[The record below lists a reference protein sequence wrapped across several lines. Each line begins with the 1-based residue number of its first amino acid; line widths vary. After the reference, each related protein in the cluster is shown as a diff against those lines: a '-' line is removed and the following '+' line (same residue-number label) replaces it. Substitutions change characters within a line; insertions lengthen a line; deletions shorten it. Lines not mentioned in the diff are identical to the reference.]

1 MEPGQGKE
9 SKGIFIT
16 NSFINLPEVYDFDDP
31 LPMQVSVGVARFF
44 VVVEFQMAQPSPRSY
59 HFSAAVVDKLY
70 VWGGDGGLRKSVVTS
85 IVHHYDPDSET
96 WNTNTCEG
104 PHPPGISG
112 GACASAGHHLYTY
125 GGWDEGMNGMNEQG
139 TLHLLDTRSRRWKL
153 ISSEGGP
160 MKKSGCGMIIY
171 DSKIV
176 LFGGRDESGMGTNEL
191 HTFNLKEGER
201 LHFAMYPLMQF
212 SCVAGVVVSNS
223 DLDIEMGIVC
233 YTLAL
238 LIFGSN
244 VSHSQ
249 VPIQTLFDTAVD
261 VLACSLIFMCFL
273 PSPSQVHGPPPL

>member
-1 MEPGQGKE
+1 
-9 SKGIFIT
+9 
-16 NSFINLPEVYDFDDP
+16 
-31 LPMQVSVGVARFF
+31 
-44 VVVEFQMAQPSPRSY
+44 
-59 HFSAAVVDKLY
+59 
-70 VWGGDGGLRKSVVTS
+70 
-85 IVHHYDPDSET
+85 
-96 WNTNTCEG
+96 
-104 PHPPGISG
+104 
-112 GACASAGHHLYTY
+112 
-125 GGWDEGMNGMNEQG
+125 
-139 TLHLLDTRSRRWKL
+139 
-153 ISSEGGP
+153 
-160 MKKSGCGMIIY
+160 MKKTGCGMIIY

-176 LFGGRDESGMGTNEL
+176 VFGGSGKSGRTNEL

-201 LHFAMYPLMQF
+201 LHIAMYPLMQF

-223 DLDIEMGIVC
+223 DLDIERGIVC

>member
-1 MEPGQGKE
+1 
-9 SKGIFIT
+9 
-16 NSFINLPEVYDFDDP
+16 
-31 LPMQVSVGVARFF
+31 
-44 VVVEFQMAQPSPRSY
+44 MAEPSPRY
-59 HFSAAVVDKLY
+59 HHFSGPVEGKLY
-70 VWGGDGGLRKSVVTS
+70 VWGGDGYGKSVVMS

-104 PHPPGISG
+104 PHPPGTSWG
-112 GACASAGHHLYTY
+112 TSASAGHHLYTY
-125 GGWDEGMNGMNEQG
+125 GGQKEGENKQG
-139 TLHLLDTRSRRWKL
+139 TLHLLDTTSRRWKL

-160 MKKSGCGMIIY
+160 MRKTGSRMIIY
-171 DSKIV
+171 DSNIV
-176 LFGGRDESGMGTNEL
+176 LFGGFGELLDSIGSSGRTDEL

-201 LHFAMYPLMQF
+201 LHIAMYPLMQF

-223 DLDIEMGIVC
+223 DLDIERGIVC

-261 VLACSLIFMCFL
+261 VWACSLIFMCFL

>member
-1 MEPGQGKE
+1 M
-9 SKGIFIT
+9 
-16 NSFINLPEVYDFDDP
+16 
-31 LPMQVSVGVARFF
+31 SVGVARLR
-44 VVVEFQMAQPSPRSY
+44 ELDMAEPSPRWR
-59 HFSAAVVDKLY
+59 HFSSPVDYKLY
-70 VWGGDGGLRKSVVTS
+70 VWGGDGGRGKSVVTS

-96 WNTNTCEG
+96 WNTNTCGG
-104 PHPPGISG
+104 PHPPGIRH

-125 GGWDEGMNGMNEQG
+125 GGCDEGGNVQD

-153 ISSEGGP
+153 ISSGGP
-160 MKKSGCGMIIY
+160 MKKEGCGMIIY

-176 LFGGRDESGMGTNEL
+176 LFGGYGEPSGHIQPGEKFEKPNISDYGWTNEL

-201 LHFAMYPLMQF
+201 LHIAMYPLMQF

-223 DLDIEMGIVC
+223 DLDIERGIVC

>member
-1 MEPGQGKE
+1 MDE
-9 SKGIFIT
+9 
-16 NSFINLPEVYDFDDP
+16 
-31 LPMQVSVGVARFF
+31 
-44 VVVEFQMAQPSPRSY
+44 PSPRRN

-70 VWGGDGGLRKSVVTS
+70 VWGGRGGPGKSVVLVTS

-104 PHPPGISG
+104 PHPPGIRQ
-112 GACASAGHHLYTY
+112 GACASDGHHLYTY
-125 GGWDEGMNGMNEQG
+125 GGWDEGGNLQG

-160 MKKSGCGMIIY
+160 IRKRGSRMIVY

-176 LFGGRDESGMGTNEL
+176 LFGGFGKSGWTNEL

-201 LHFAMYPLMQF
+201 LHIAMYPLMQF

-223 DLDIEMGIVC
+223 DLDIERGIVC

-261 VLACSLIFMCFL
+261 VWACSLIFMCFL
-273 PSPSQVHGPPPL
+273 PSPSQVHGPPPLLKGQGPLPVVISHLPWWMSLMLYCLGGLTLSIEVPMMFTCWICQEW

>member
-1 MEPGQGKE
+1 
-9 SKGIFIT
+9 
-16 NSFINLPEVYDFDDP
+16 
-31 LPMQVSVGVARFF
+31 
-44 VVVEFQMAQPSPRSY
+44 MAQPSPRSR

-70 VWGGDGGLRKSVVTS
+70 VWGGDGGYGKSVVTS

-104 PHPPGISG
+104 PHPPGIRD

-125 GGWDEGMNGMNEQG
+125 GGLDKRGNRQG

-176 LFGGRDESGMGTNEL
+176 LFGGIGKSGRTNEL

-201 LHFAMYPLMQF
+201 LHIAMYPLMQF
-212 SCVAGVVVSNS
+212 
-223 DLDIEMGIVC
+223 
-233 YTLAL
+233 
-238 LIFGSN
+238 
-244 VSHSQ
+244 
-249 VPIQTLFDTAVD
+249 
-261 VLACSLIFMCFL
+261 
-273 PSPSQVHGPPPL
+273 

>member
-1 MEPGQGKE
+1 M
-9 SKGIFIT
+9 
-16 NSFINLPEVYDFDDP
+16 
-31 LPMQVSVGVARFF
+31 
-44 VVVEFQMAQPSPRSY
+44 
-59 HFSAAVVDKLY
+59 
-70 VWGGDGGLRKSVVTS
+70 
-85 IVHHYDPDSET
+85 IV
-96 WNTNTCEG
+96 
-104 PHPPGISG
+104 
-112 GACASAGHHLYTY
+112 
-125 GGWDEGMNGMNEQG
+125 
-139 TLHLLDTRSRRWKL
+139 
-153 ISSEGGP
+153 
-160 MKKSGCGMIIY
+160 Y

-176 LFGGRDESGMGTNEL
+176 LFGGLGKSGVTNEL

-201 LHFAMYPLMQF
+201 LHIAMYPLMQF

-223 DLDIEMGIVC
+223 DLDIERGIVC

>member
-1 MEPGQGKE
+1 MTLTILFPIK
-9 SKGIFIT
+9 
-16 NSFINLPEVYDFDDP
+16 
-31 LPMQVSVGVARFF
+31 VSLGVARFF
-44 VVVEFQMAQPSPRSY
+44 VVVEFQMAQPSTRTE

-70 VWGGDGGLRKSVVTS
+70 VWGGVGGFEGSKVTS

-104 PHPPGISG
+104 PHPPGISY

-125 GGWDEGMNGMNEQG
+125 GGWDEGGNLQG

-160 MKKSGCGMIIY
+160 MRKRGSRMVVY

-176 LFGGRDESGMGTNEL
+176 LFGGRGNSGDTNEL

-201 LHFAMYPLMQF
+201 LHIAMYPLMQF

-223 DLDIEMGIVC
+223 DLDIERGIVC

>member
-1 MEPGQGKE
+1 MTLTTLCP
-9 SKGIFIT
+9 
-16 NSFINLPEVYDFDDP
+16 IN
-31 LPMQVSVGVARFF
+31 VSLGVARFF
-44 VVVEFQMAQPSPRSY
+44 VVVQFEMGEFEPSPRSY
-59 HFSAAVVDKLY
+59 HFSAAAVDKLY
-70 VWGGDGGLRKSVVTS
+70 VWGGNEGLRKSVDTS

-104 PHPPGISG
+104 PHPPGIQY

-125 GGWDEGMNGMNEQG
+125 GGWDEGGNLQG

-160 MKKSGCGMIIY
+160 MRKRGSRMIVY

-176 LFGGRDESGMGTNEL
+176 LFGGIGESGSTNEL

-201 LHFAMYPLMQF
+201 LHIAMYPLMQF

-223 DLDIEMGIVC
+223 DLDIERGIVC

>member
-1 MEPGQGKE
+1 
-9 SKGIFIT
+9 
-16 NSFINLPEVYDFDDP
+16 
-31 LPMQVSVGVARFF
+31 
-44 VVVEFQMAQPSPRSY
+44 MAEPSPRTQ

-70 VWGGDGGLRKSVVTS
+70 VWGGDGGRGKSVVTS

-104 PHPPGISG
+104 PHPPGIHS

-125 GGWDEGMNGMNEQG
+125 GGYNGGGNKQG

-153 ISSEGGP
+153 ISSESGP
-160 MKKSGCGMIIY
+160 MRKTGSRMIIY

-176 LFGGRDESGMGTNEL
+176 VFGGSGETGMNSNEL

-201 LHFAMYPLMQF
+201 LHIAMYPLMQF

-223 DLDIEMGIVC
+223 DLDIVC

-273 PSPSQVHGPPPL
+273 PSPSQVHGPPPLSQGQGPLPVMISHLPWWMSLMLYCLGGTLTLEGPMMFTC

>member
-1 MEPGQGKE
+1 
-9 SKGIFIT
+9 
-16 NSFINLPEVYDFDDP
+16 
-31 LPMQVSVGVARFF
+31 
-44 VVVEFQMAQPSPRSY
+44 MAEPSPRSR
-59 HFSAAVVDKLY
+59 HFSAPIEGKLY
-70 VWGGDGGLRKSVVTS
+70 VWGGNGELGGSVVTS

-104 PHPPGISG
+104 PHPPGIRS
-112 GACASAGHHLYTY
+112 GACASAGHHLHTY
-125 GGWDEGMNGMNEQG
+125 GGLDERGENQG
-139 TLHLLDTRSRRWKL
+139 TLHLLDIRSRRWKL

-160 MKKSGCGMIIY
+160 MNKRGSKMIAY

-176 LFGGRDESGMGTNEL
+176 IFGGYGEQSGHIQPGAKFEKDSGSRSSNGWTNEL

-201 LHFAMYPLMQF
+201 LHIAMYPLMQF

-223 DLDIEMGIVC
+223 DLDIERGIVF

-261 VLACSLIFMCFL
+261 VLACCVIFMCFL

>member
-1 MEPGQGKE
+1 MDE
-9 SKGIFIT
+9 
-16 NSFINLPEVYDFDDP
+16 
-31 LPMQVSVGVARFF
+31 
-44 VVVEFQMAQPSPRSY
+44 PSPRSR

-70 VWGGDGGLRKSVVTS
+70 VWGGYGGRGESVVTS

-104 PHPPGISG
+104 PHPPGIRR

-125 GGWDEGMNGMNEQG
+125 GGLDEGGKFQG

-160 MKKSGCGMIIY
+160 MRKRGSRMVVY

-176 LFGGRDESGMGTNEL
+176 LFGGSGKSGWTNEL

-201 LHFAMYPLMQF
+201 LHIAMYPLMQF
-212 SCVAGVVVSNS
+212 SCVASVVVSNS
-223 DLDIEMGIVC
+223 DLDIERGIVC

-238 LIFGSN
+238 LIFVSN

-273 PSPSQVHGPPPL
+273 PSSSQVHGPPPLSQGQGPLPVVISHLPWWMSLMLYCLGGFTLALDGPMMFTCWICQEW

>member
-1 MEPGQGKE
+1 MQHHLK
-9 SKGIFIT
+9 SAM
-16 NSFINLPEVYDFDDP
+16 PEIYDFDDP
-31 LPMQVSVGVARFF
+31 LPNRFF
-44 VVVEFQMAQPSPRSY
+44 VVVEFQMAEPSPRY
-59 HFSAAVVDKLY
+59 NHFSSTVVDKLY
-70 VWGGDGGLRKSVVTS
+70 IWGGGGGYGKSEVTT

-96 WNTNTCEG
+96 WNPNTCEG
-104 PHPPGISG
+104 PHPPSIRD

-125 GGWDEGMNGMNEQG
+125 GGYDEGVNVQG

-160 MKKSGCGMIIY
+160 IKKAGSRMIIY

-176 LFGGRDESGMGTNEL
+176 LFGGRSKSGRTNEL

-201 LHFAMYPLMQF
+201 LHIAMYPLMQF

-223 DLDIEMGIVC
+223 DLDIERGIVC

-249 VPIQTLFDTAVD
+249 VPIYTNLV
-261 VLACSLIFMCFL
+261 
-273 PSPSQVHGPPPL
+273 